1 MRREEL
7 YLRDIFEA
15 ADAIGRFISGVA
27 RERFLA
33 DEQLQSGVLHKLTVI
48 GEAASR
54 LPREFRARHPD
65 VEWGDVVGFRNIVV
79 HEYFAVRWPTVWATA
94 SKEVPELKSR
104 VAEILAREY
113 PAARPG

>member
-7 YLRDIFEA
+7 YLLDIVEA
-15 ADAIGRFISGVA
+15 ADAIGRFITGVA

-54 LPREFRARHPD
+54 LPSEFRARHPD
-65 VEWGDVVGFRNIVV
+65 VEWGDIVGFRNIVV
-79 HEYFAVRWPTVWATA
+79 HEYFAVRWLMVWTTA
-94 SKEVPELKSR
+94 SKEVPELRSR
-104 VAEILAREY
+104 VAAILAREY
-113 PAARPG
+113 PATQPG